1 MTTPSD
7 PQAAARDVIESVLSR
22 QGTLESP
29 FVGQRLT
36 PEEARFLAGGV
47 TDAILA
53 ALAAAGLVITAPD
66 APYRGTASLRQL
78 GRLKPLIVPDD
89 FDAPDAPSGTVKEP
103 NELEHEAD
111 SGMMFNVT
119 TYVYPDQIARWMVTT
134 SGLTRDEM
142 ITWVT
147 SVYAAGSDP
156 A

>member
-1 MTTPSD
+1 MSEQD
-7 PQAAARDVIESVLSR
+7 RRAAHISNEDALRYFAEGARNRWHDHPATAFR
-22 QGTLESP
+22 
-29 FVGQRLT
+29 GQQVFEMYRDILLRRL
-36 PEEARFLAGGV
+36 
-47 TDAILA
+47 
-53 ALAAAGLVITAPD
+53 TAPD
-66 APYRGTASLRQL
+66 APERGTASLRQL